1 MTYDA
6 FPLRRD
12 EVREEAL
19 NILSAI
25 DASRRDRGAF
35 EKNWRRLWQ
44 LVREAKAAD
53 ISLEDPK
60 HDLWHLGNHGDGAD
74 GASATLMAGDFTL
87 PVWPP
92 EGPRSRTDLPELL
105 NWAGVPILVSNGRS
119 PSRGGTD
126 GDAAE
131 VRRERAEQDR
141 RRNEEGRQIAE
152 QIRSRGE
159 DLRKEEEDTRLT
171 SEHLRDSQEAGRE
184 LAEVAREM
192 AETLRRT
199 ALDVQ
204 ASVGDMREVLA
215 EIKELARKQRLVL
228 ERQEKALAAF
238 DRRLRYSEPQL
249 D

>member
-1 MTYDA
+1 MTHDA
-6 FPLRRD
+6 FPLTRD

-19 NILSAI
+19 TILSAI
-25 DASRRDRGAF
+25 NASRRDRGAF

-44 LVREAKAAD
+44 LVREANAANL
-53 ISLEDPK
+53 SLENSD
-60 HDLWHLGNHGDGAD
+60 HDLWHLNNFVDGAD
-74 GASATLMAGDFTL
+74 GASATLVAGEFTL

-92 EGPRSRTDLPELL
+92 EGPRSRTDLQELL
-105 NWAGVPILVSNGRS
+105 NWAGVPILARNGRS
-119 PSRGGTD
+119 PSRRESD
-126 GDAAE
+126 GDAE
-131 VRRERAEQDR
+131 QRREQAEQDR

-204 ASVGDMREVLA
+204 ASVEDMREVLA
-215 EIKELARKQRLVL
+215 
-228 ERQEKALAAF
+228 
-238 DRRLRYSEPQL
+238 
-249 D
+249 